1 MKNLFVILFV
11 MFTMTI
17 NAQDVK
23 THIVQR
29 GETIESIAEKYNV
42 SAIDITKANPDAAK
56 FFYKGMKLK
65 IPTASTKQP
74 VNNQTVATPPV
85 YTNTDK
91 EPKKTGTIENYIEL
105 KKTKQKDGANLS
117 EMSEGSF
124 NFIVDV
130 FGGYSNFRCDNVSPK
145 SGIGFGADAG
155 MQCDFSRLWSK
166 IPDGFFGEVTLGYSY
181 RGSGAYPIH
190 YAGARILPIGYRY
203 CLNSEFSI
211 IGKAGMY
218 VAYPFSKIKTK
229 YKSYKTSL
237 DYGLSVGVGV
247 EWKKIGLLASY
258 EHGFADVKDGGM
270 VKLYNQGVFLTFSY
284 IIKTF

>member
-1 MKNLFVILFV
+1 
-11 MFTMTI
+11 MTI

-91 EPKKTGTIENYIEL
+91 EPKKT
-105 KKTKQKDGANLS
+105 KQKDGANLS

-130 FGGYSNFRCDNVSPK
+130 LIC
-145 SGIGFGADAG
+145 
-155 MQCDFSRLWSK
+155 
-166 IPDGFFGEVTLGYSY
+166 
-181 RGSGAYPIH
+181 
-190 YAGARILPIGYRY
+190 
-203 CLNSEFSI
+203 
-211 IGKAGMY
+211 
-218 VAYPFSKIKTK
+218 
-229 YKSYKTSL
+229 
-237 DYGLSVGVGV
+237 
-247 EWKKIGLLASY
+247 ASWNIR
-258 EHGFADVKDGGM
+258 
-270 VKLYNQGVFLTFSY
+270 NQQ
-284 IIKTF
+284 